1 MVWDFCNLRAAHW
14 TRYSIPSRPQSAL
27 FQMMN
32 SLTRG
37 FSWVALHWRTSAV
50 IACAAVGIAV
60 TTRRC
65 LETDEARAQRVERN
79 GKKELRRL
87 ADKISIYGRNVH
99 QRNPTGDV
107 VVSERD
113 FSGTTSQAPRHC
125 CHRTEPPLG

>member
-14 TRYSIPSRPQSAL
+14 TRYSVPSRPQSAL

-50 IACAAVGIAV
+50 IACAAAGIAF

-65 LETDEARAQRVERN
+65 LETDEARAQRDQRSR
-79 GKKELRRL
+79 KRELPAL
-87 ADKISIYGRNVH
+87 ADPISTYGRTVH
-99 QRNPTGDV
+99 P
-107 VVSERD
+107 
-113 FSGTTSQAPRHC
+113 
-125 CHRTEPPLG
+125 

>member
-1 MVWDFCNLRAAHW
+1 MVSDFCNLRAAHW
-14 TRYSIPSRPQSAL
+14 TRYSVPSRPQSAL

-65 LETDEARAQRVERN
+65 LETDEARAQRGERN
-79 GKKELRRL
+79 RKKERRTL
-87 ADKISIYGRNVH
+87 ADPIARYRRKVH
-99 QRNPTGDV
+99 QRYPTGDL

-113 FSGTTSQAPRHC
+113 LAEQLRNHT
-125 CHRTEPPLG
+125 